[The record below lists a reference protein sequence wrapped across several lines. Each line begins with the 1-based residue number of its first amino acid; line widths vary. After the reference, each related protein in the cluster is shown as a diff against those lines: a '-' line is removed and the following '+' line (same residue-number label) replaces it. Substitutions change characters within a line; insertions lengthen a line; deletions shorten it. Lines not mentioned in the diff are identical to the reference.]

1 MINLLPDSQKEIVR
15 AEYRKRLLAASALL
29 VMLSIVIAIVSLF
42 PSYFIARTKYVAL
55 KDRADALN
63 VQGKKVDMSKVTL
76 IIQDLNE
83 KLLLLRTEKKN
94 TEVGSIIFKLVEN
107 IPPAIKIS
115 SITYEKRGETAKMDI
130 AGVAGKR
137 EALITFVDRLKKE
150 KLFSEVYSPVSNLVK
165 DTDISFNIQIGI
177 VP

>member
-83 KLLLLRTEKKN
+83 KLLLLRTEKKIPR
-94 TEVGSIIFKLVEN
+94 SALLFLSLLKIFPGNKN
-107 IPPAIKIS
+107 IKHH
-115 SITYEKRGETAKMDI
+115 
-130 AGVAGKR
+130 
-137 EALITFVDRLKKE
+137 L
-150 KLFSEVYSPVSNLVK
+150 
-165 DTDISFNIQIGI
+165 
-177 VP
+177 